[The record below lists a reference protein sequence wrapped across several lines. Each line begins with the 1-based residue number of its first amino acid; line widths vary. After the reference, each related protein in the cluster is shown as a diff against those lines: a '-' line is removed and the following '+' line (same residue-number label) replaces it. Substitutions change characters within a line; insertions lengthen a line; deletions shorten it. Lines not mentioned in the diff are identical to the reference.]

1 MTFLKRRVFILLMCI
16 VYTLSE
22 DILSS
27 HTENPL
33 SISVCNNDTENG
45 HCETITTHPSIENS
59 TEFNS
64 SSTTEEIA
72 NSTVTQEIEE
82 NQNISTE
89 VAETTTLPPS
99 SVPSTLST
107 PPTPERATA
116 EPSYGMH
123 FIPEDICSCDITI
136 VTKLK
141 DFKKLFER
149 RKIYQWKLDVIKEPV
164 FQPVMYRA
172 GTIVWS
178 ISNAT
183 LSPLVLPNKQIT
195 AFCEVSL
202 PVQYLIDWSG
212 SCSSVGLTCTSNSG
226 LSASSYY
233 ENVFV
238 IATPQLMNH
247 THLMYFLEP
256 WGVPPI
262 TGHGLEKSLKVK
274 KNGNPVQ
281 EHSLNVFD
289 FGILQQQ
296 ECSYNICL
304 PFSLFLCSPDT
315 VSVEDCSLVDDI
327 EVPSYGNETGL
338 CSNVVKQVK
347 YRLHHNGTLGIIKAE
362 AYFWVVN
369 LKSGQTDLKQTF
381 SVEFVWADAP
391 RRVLHRSGNPGYI
404 FGKPVIAGQKI
415 FRSETEEEPD
425 KEAILLSEE
434 QSKWLTFPKPGT
446 GGLCI
451 SSMAEGSRIPVNFG
465 ENLLSSCIIQLSV
478 RNFSSPE
485 NCSLL
490 QRKFLHMLLGDVMI
504 NVTEAKQFNMY
515 VSTFGD
521 ANVEETG
528 DWVPVLLENM
538 PILSVDWKEEG
549 ASLVCKSVVTS
560 LHINIV
566 TSKVGLATKPQT
578 KILGVAVTFGGGR
591 DLVFDC
597 SPSPCSSVDVSKR
610 QKFEIQSSVS
620 FVDVSKP
627 PVIHFA
633 EPPVY
638 EVKLPYDFFY
648 PFLSSGG
655 VKLTYCCYILST
667 TILFLWQ
674 LVLKLLVG
682 C

>member
-1 MTFLKRRVFILLMCI
+1 
-16 VYTLSE
+16 
-22 DILSS
+22 
-27 HTENPL
+27 
-33 SISVCNNDTENG
+33 
-45 HCETITTHPSIENS
+45 
-59 TEFNS
+59 
-64 SSTTEEIA
+64 
-72 NSTVTQEIEE
+72 
-82 NQNISTE
+82 
-89 VAETTTLPPS
+89 
-99 SVPSTLST
+99 
-107 PPTPERATA
+107 
-116 EPSYGMH
+116 
-123 FIPEDICSCDITI
+123 
-136 VTKLK
+136 
-141 DFKKLFER
+141 
-149 RKIYQWKLDVIKEPV
+149 
-164 FQPVMYRA
+164 MYRA

-247 THLMYFLEP
+247 THLMYFLE
-256 WGVPPI
+256 
-262 TGHGLEKSLKVK
+262 
-274 KNGNPVQ
+274 
-281 EHSLNVFD
+281 
-289 FGILQQQ
+289 QQ